1 MKKVLFKKLYNL
13 YVNICAY
20 SIVGLII
27 FVGLLGLHEF
37 FELIKMYIIY

>member
-13 YVNICAY
+13 YVDICAY
-20 SIVGLII
+20 SIASLIV
-27 FVGLLGLHEF
+27 FVGLLGIHEF